1 MSAVT
6 QSQITQYKS
15 QCKELLLQG
24 LNAHRVSLIVGCSPI
39 SVKKWFP
46 ELAVKNSKKT
56 LTEEQQKQ
64 IIELRKQHKSYV
76 EIGLLLNIPR
86 DKVCRF
92 CNKNPELKVTK
103 EEHTSFGR
111 LTKEEV
117 IKRLAD
123 KNYEYISGYVDYN
136 SIITL
141 KCNICG
147 TVFSKKADYIVR
159 VNNTL
164 SHCPHCNKL
173 KKEQRHK
180 ASLERQEQQ
189 KIIRQQERQ
198 QKALEKQK
206 RDEELNPIKNLLYL
220 LKHIKE
226 CRYCGKKFISE
237 GLNIY
242 FCSDECKEQQKRQQ
256 QRQYEYNSRIKQQY
270 KELDRIDDYID
281 KDISLDKVMK
291 RDKGICYLCHNPV
304 NINDYYTVKGT
315 IVCGNSYPSIDHI
328 QPISKGGKHIWNN
341 VALAH
346 RNCNSSKS
354 NKII

>member
-1 MSAVT
+1 MSTVT

-56 LTEEQQKQ
+56 LTQEQEEQ

-92 CNKNPELKVTK
+92 CNKNPELKITK

-159 VNNTL
+159 VNCNL
-164 SHCPHCNKL
+164 SHCPHC
-173 KKEQRHK
+173 KEIR
-180 ASLERQEQQ
+180 RQEQE
-189 KIIRQQERQ
+189 QQRILRQ

-206 RDEELNPIKNLLYL
+206 REEELNPIKNLLYL

-242 FCSDECKEQQKRQQ
+242 YCSDECKRQQKRQHNYNNSIR
-256 QRQYEYNSRIKQQY
+256 QRY
-270 KELDRIDDYID
+270 KELDRLEDYID

-304 NINDYYTVKGT
+304 NINDYYTVNNT
-315 IVCGNSYPSIDHI
+315 VICGDSYPSIDHI
-328 QPISKGGKHIWNN
+328 QPISKGGKHTWAN
-341 VALAH
+341 VALTH
-346 RNCNSSKS
+346 RRCNTRKGIADYIYPQVQ
-354 NKII
+354 KIT